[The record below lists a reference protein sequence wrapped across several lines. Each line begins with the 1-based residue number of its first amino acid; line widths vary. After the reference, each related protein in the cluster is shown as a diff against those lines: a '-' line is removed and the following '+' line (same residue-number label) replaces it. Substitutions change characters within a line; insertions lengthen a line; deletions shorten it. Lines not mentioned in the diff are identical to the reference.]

1 VETNM
6 ETVRRYGRLA
16 AADTP
21 LRSKLPEERKRETK
35 DKIEARKRARLIG
48 HLSNRAFDI
57 FEKR

>member
-1 VETNM
+1 M

-35 DKIEARKRARLIG
+35 DKIEARKRQ
-48 HLSNRAFDI
+48 RAKLKP
-57 FEKR
+57 ETPYAQN